1 MASAQPLE
9 DVLESTP
16 KTMLEV
22 PPTADLPPEVNR
34 RILPRINAPFTVYI
48 PETGAEVRGLDISF
62 GGLMCLSSLPIWP
75 GNSTRLELRLPGLGQ
90 DLHFTATVA
99 EIVSHRGRLAMRM
112 RFDGVE
118 DSVRRQIARWMSHVS
133 LQGQ

>member
-16 KTMLEV
+16 KTLLEV
-22 PPTADLPPEVNR
+22 PPVVDQPPEVNR
-34 RILPRINAPFTVYI
+34 RVLPRINAPFTVYI
-48 PETGAEVRGLDISF
+48 PETGDEVRGLDISF

-99 EIVSHRGRLAMRM
+99 EIVSHQGRLAMRM
-112 RFDGVE
+112 RFDGVD

-133 LQGQ
+133 LQP

>member
-1 MASAQPLE
+1 VDQ
-9 DVLESTP
+9 
-16 KTMLEV
+16 
-22 PPTADLPPEVNR
+22 PPEINR

-99 EIVSHRGRLAMRM
+99 EIVSHEGQLAMRM

-118 DSVRRQIARWMSHVS
+118 DSVRRQIARWMSRVS
-133 LQGQ
+133 LRS

>member
-9 DVLESTP
+9 DTLESTP
-16 KTMLEV
+16 KTLLEV
-22 PPTADLPPEVNR
+22 PPTVDQPPEINR

-99 EIVSHRGRLAMRM
+99 EIVSHEGQLAMRM

-118 DSVRRQIARWMSHVS
+118 DSVRRQIARWMSRVS
-133 LQGQ
+133 LRS